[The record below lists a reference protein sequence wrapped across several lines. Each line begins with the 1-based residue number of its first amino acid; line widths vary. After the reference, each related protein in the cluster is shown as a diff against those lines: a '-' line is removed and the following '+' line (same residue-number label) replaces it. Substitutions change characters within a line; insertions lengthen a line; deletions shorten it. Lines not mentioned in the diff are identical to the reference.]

1 MKGKAPV
8 ARTARGLTIVV
19 ALLTAL
25 AFVPAAHAEPGQPGP
40 GSNPKPT
47 LAPGAGKP
55 YPSQAEVDR
64 ARKEMQLR
72 AEGVDQIGAALAAAG
87 QRAAQ
92 AAEVAEV
99 AAERY
104 NASRWE
110 LRQAKLAAVRAERKA
125 RVARERVEVQRAGI
139 AALATQSYQ
148 DGTALNGITA
158 FMSGG
163 APSEVMQRLGVAE
176 SAGVSM
182 KLKYDVF
189 AALSRAA
196 ERAEEAAREARVTAR
211 KLAADATTA
220 RSLAA
225 LATVAASNAT
235 GRIGGTEG
243 RLRAAYAEAEAK
255 FRKLAEERQDAL
267 RRLRDKNVR
276 NNPGPERRL
285 PPAPKKERGP
295 RIHHGVA
302 DDTSMIIPRTYPGP
316 VAHPPR
322 PDREGARRAVAFA
335 EDQLGDMYLWAAT
348 GPDRWDCSGLTMKA
362 WAAGGV
368 RLPHYSEAQY
378 LASTPISAADLEPGD
393 LVFWQGAQERIHHV
407 ALYIGDGEILHAE
420 RTGEPVKIVAMTDFT
435 PPDYFGRP
443 RR

>member
-1 MKGKAPV
+1 VKGNVPV
-8 ARTARGLTIVV
+8 ARTARGLTVVV

-25 AFVPAAHAEPGQPGP
+25 ALVPPAHAEPGHPGP
-40 GSNPKPT
+40 GSNPKLT

-64 ARKEMQLR
+64 ARKEMELR
-72 AEGVDQIGAALAAAG
+72 AQSVDQIDAALAAAG

-104 NASRWE
+104 NASRWD
-110 LRQAKLAAVRAERKA
+110 LRQAKLAAVKAERRA

-176 SAGVSM
+176 TAGVSM

-189 AALSRAA
+189 AALAQAA
-196 ERAEEAAREARVTAR
+196 EKAEDDARKARVAAR

-225 LATVAASNAT
+225 FATLAARNAT
-235 GRIGGTEG
+235 GRIGGTEA
-243 RLRAAYAEAEAK
+243 RLRASYAEAETK
-255 FRKLAEERQDAL
+255 FRKLAEDRQDAL

-276 NNPGPERRL
+276 NNPGPERPL

-295 RIHHGVA
+295 RVHHGIA
-302 DDTSMIIPRTYPGP
+302 DDTSMVIPRTYPGP
-316 VAHPPR
+316 VTHPPR
-322 PDREGARRAVAFA
+322 PDPEAARRAIAFA

-378 LASTPISAADLEPGD
+378 LASTPISAADLQPGD

-443 RR
+443 HR